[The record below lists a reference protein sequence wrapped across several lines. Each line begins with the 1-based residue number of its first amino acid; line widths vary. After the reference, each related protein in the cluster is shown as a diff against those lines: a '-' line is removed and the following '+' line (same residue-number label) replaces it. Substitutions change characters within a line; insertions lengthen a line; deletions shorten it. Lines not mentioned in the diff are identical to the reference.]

1 MKSSHILAIIGC
13 ALALS
18 ACGGG
23 GGTAAPSTPA
33 VTLSAITSTNAPK
46 AAANAFT
53 ASDLIGRES
62 AWLSGAV
69 TGVSITP
76 ANVGVVSPV
85 LDLLKGAYGTDGG
98 NLLAGVTR
106 SVNCTDGGTI
116 SSDATARNSTTM
128 SDGDQFTITAN
139 NCVAKGTTEN
149 GSFSVKVSGVSGNV
163 LHSGVGTATFDVLFN
178 NFSVASSGGNTV
190 VSGDMKISLNATSS
204 TDSLLTV
211 SGASLLV
218 SVQRSGATVASRALT
233 SYSVSLSVHGTAVTT
248 AANLS
253 ISGKTDGLGQYTYT
267 VKNLQPFVSTATDL
281 PTSGALVVTGADSS
295 VIVNAIANGVRLD
308 YSDNTSGVVTKSNSV
323 SWSDFF
329 SNY

>member
-1 MKSSHILAIIGC
+1 M
-13 ALALS
+13 
-18 ACGGG
+18 
-23 GGTAAPSTPA
+23 
-33 VTLSAITSTNAPK
+33 
-46 AAANAFT
+46 
-53 ASDLIGRES
+53 R
-62 AWLSGAV
+62 
-69 TGVSITP
+69 SI
-76 ANVGVVSPV
+76 
-85 LDLLKGAYGTDGG
+85 
-98 NLLAGVTR
+98 
-106 SVNCTDGGTI
+106 
-116 SSDATARNSTTM
+116 
-128 SDGDQFTITAN
+128 
-139 NCVAKGTTEN
+139 
-149 GSFSVKVSGVSGNV
+149 
-163 LHSGVGTATFDVLFN
+163 
-178 NFSVASSGGNTV
+178 
-190 VSGDMKISLNATSS
+190 SGDVKISVNATSS

-211 SGASLLV
+211 SGASLLE